1 VELSRLEDSIY
12 EHPSRKIN
20 MLYKLIVAASLIASG
35 DALNVP
41 VAGMSRR
48 AAFAK
53 AAALIP
59 LVPLAAFAEL
69 KQASDAEVYG
79 RADAGKLSA
88 ARVIERAK
96 AGKLVD
102 GSSANCQELA
112 DIIAIDRRAVQF
124 EKDKLASMPNDPAQ
138 KKVVADAEKAIEAQI
153 KKLEGLEKSKS
164 CAGLKQASDA
174 EVYERADDNQLGYAR
189 VIERAKAGKL
199 VDGSSATC
207 SELEKIIRVD
217 QEAVQFEKDK
227 LEAMPNDPAQKKIVA
242 DAEKAIEAQIVKL
255 NKKRAEKKCN

>member
-1 VELSRLEDSIY
+1 
-12 EHPSRKIN
+12 
-20 MLYKLIVAASLIASG
+20 MLRIVVAASLIASG

-69 KQASDAEVYG
+69 KQASDADVYA

-102 GSSANCQELA
+102 GSSA
-112 DIIAIDRRAVQF
+112 
-124 EKDKLASMPNDPAQ
+124 
-138 KKVVADAEKAIEAQI
+138 
-153 KKLEGLEKSKS
+153 
-164 CAGLKQASDA
+164 
-174 EVYERADDNQLGYAR
+174 
-189 VIERAKAGKL
+189 
-199 VDGSSATC
+199 TC
-207 SELEKIIRVD
+207 SELGEIIAVD
-217 QEAVQFEKDK
+217 RKALQFEKDK
-227 LEAMPNDPAQKKIVA
+227 LEAMPDDPAQKKIVE
-242 DAEKAIEAQIVKL
+242 DAKIKIAAQIRKL
-255 NKKRAEKKCN
+255 NDLSYGCT